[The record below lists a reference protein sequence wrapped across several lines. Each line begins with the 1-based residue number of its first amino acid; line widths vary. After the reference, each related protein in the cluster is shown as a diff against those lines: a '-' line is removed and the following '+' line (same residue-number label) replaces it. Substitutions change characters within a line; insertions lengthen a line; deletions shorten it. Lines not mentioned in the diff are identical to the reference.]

1 MDAKTAAE
9 QKRQM
14 MLTEPVE
21 LLVCKQSVPTIISML
36 ISAFY
41 NMADTYFVGQ
51 LNTTATAAVGL
62 ALPLMNVIQAIG
74 FFYGHG
80 SGNYIS
86 RCLGSGNTES
96 AKKTADTAVALSLIS
111 GFALM
116 ILGLIFVNPLV
127 VLLGAL
133 PQLVGPSAEYVSI
146 VLIGMP
152 FVMTSFTMNNQLR
165 FQGSAY
171 KGMIGMACG
180 SLLNVALDPL
190 FIYGF
195 DMGVRG
201 AAVATVIGQITSFV
215 VLLGMSGRLHL
226 RKPEISFTRS
236 ILGAIVRF
244 GVPSLLRQSI
254 MSVAT
259 ICLNHAAGDYGEAVI
274 AAISV
279 VSKIVMVGA
288 FVVIGIGQGFQP
300 VCGFNNGAG
309 RYDRVKRMYLFCIAA
324 TSSFMLVFGAVVFI
338 FAPQLIL
345 VFRNDPAVLEAGL
358 PLLRFQCITGVLQ
371 GIIIMTNML
380 LQNMGKT
387 VSASI
392 LAMARQGL
400 IFIPLVYI
408 LPHFF
413 GITGL
418 QITQSAADFLTALIT
433 LPMSIISLNELG
445 KKTPEKL

>member
-1 MDAKTAAE
+1 MDAKTQAE
-9 QKRQM
+9 QKRQK

-74 FFYGHG
+74 FFFGQG
-80 SGNYIS
+80 SGNYMS
-86 RCLGSGNTES
+86 RCLGSGSTES
-96 AKKTADTAVALSLIS
+96 AKKMADTAVLLSFLC
-111 GFALM
+111 GAALM
-116 ILGLIFVNPLV
+116 VLGLIFVNPLV
-127 VLLGAL
+127 LLLGAL
-133 PQLVGPSAEYVSI
+133 PQLVEPSAEYVSI
-146 VLIGMP
+146 VLLGMP
-152 FVMTSFTMNNQLR
+152 FIMTSFTMNNQLR
-165 FQGSAY
+165 FQGSAF
-171 KGMIGMACG
+171 KGMIGMASG

-201 AAVATVIGQITSFV
+201 AAAATLAGQITSFV
-215 VLLGMSGRLHL
+215 ILLGMSGRL
-226 RKPEISFTRS
+226 RPRRPEICFSRGIF
-236 ILGAIVRF
+236 GAIVRF
-244 GVPSLLRQSI
+244 GIPSLFRQSI

-279 VSKIVMVGA
+279 VSKIVMVGS

-309 RYDRVKRMYLFCIAA
+309 RYDRVKKMFVFCIAA
-324 TSSFMLVFGAVVFI
+324 TTGFMLVFGAAAYI
-338 FAPQLIL
+338 FAPELIL
-345 VFRNDPAVLEAGL
+345 IFRDDPEVIEAGI
-358 PLLRFQCITGVLQ
+358 PLLRYQCVTGVLQ
-371 GIIIMTNML
+371 GLIIMTNML

-387 VSASI
+387 ISASV

-408 LPHFF
+408 LPRLY

-433 LPMSIISLNELG
+433 LPMTITALRELG
-445 KKTPEKL
+445 KKSAAQ